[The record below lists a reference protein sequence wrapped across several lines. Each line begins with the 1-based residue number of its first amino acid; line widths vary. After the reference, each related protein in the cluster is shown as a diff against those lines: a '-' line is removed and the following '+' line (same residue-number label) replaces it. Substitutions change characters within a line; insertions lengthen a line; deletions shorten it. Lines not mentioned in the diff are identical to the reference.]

1 MYAEPEALRFWIT
14 FGEKHKKINARK
26 NWEHETV
33 PLLDL
38 TMTEEGAGKFL
49 EMPQDN
55 EK

>member
-1 MYAEPEALRFWIT
+1 MYAEPEALRFWI
-14 FGEKHKKINARK
+14 

-33 PLLDL
+33 PLLNL

-49 EMPQDN
+49 EMTQDN